1 MEFIENHNLVEYGDH
16 GKNIF
21 SGGINAK
28 KIINNNI
35 FNINPNPL
43 EMHERFENLYVPVGL
58 QVTRE
63 NKNKYF
69 SDITGGTY
77 NNEKYDKFLNL
88 MKGKISKNSLNKTK
102 KKNQK
107 KQKK

>member
-1 MEFIENHNLVEYGDH
+1 MEFIENHNLVEYGEN

-35 FNINPNPL
+35 FNINPN
-43 EMHERFENLYVPVGL
+43 ETHEKFKDLYVPVGL
-58 QVTRE
+58 QVTKE

-69 SDITGGTY
+69 SNITGGTY
-77 NNEKYDKFLNL
+77 NNEKYDIFLNV
-88 MKGKISKNSLNKTK
+88 MKGKVAKNVLNKTRK
-102 KKNQK
+102 KKSKN
-107 KQKK
+107 